1 METKQ
6 AVVEHKQP
14 NYLGIFVVLVILTM
28 IEIGVTFTSLP
39 RIPILIPL
47 AILKAGLVVLF
58 YMHLRFDRGIFSLI
72 FLIGV
77 LMGISLILALILL
90 FAPPLLD
97 AGA

>member
-6 AVVEHKQP
+6 VIEHKQP
-14 NYLGIFVVLVILTM
+14 NYVGIFAVLVVLTA

-47 AILKAGLVVLF
+47 AVLKAGLVVLF
-58 YMHLRFDRGIFSLI
+58 YMHLKFDRGIFGLI
-72 FLIGV
+72 FVIGV
-77 LMGISLILALILL
+77 LMGISLILAFILL